1 MKIISLLGAFAVLS
15 FMLVPALS
23 QLSQKSCACPPHD
36 CQGDSIDRC
45 CGKSPDS
52 CLSLN
57 CACLGLIA
65 SYSGTEYF
73 APANS
78 YFSRSS
84 TRSPVRAG
92 QEGLTSPM
100 DLASSQQL
108 SQVAPGGAGPPD
120 PDVVE
125 YLPPSAKEVLL
136 ILANEGPLTQK
147 DIIDKTD
154 LPPRTVRYALDRLRG
169 EDMLVERFSFRD
181 ARQSLYCLTGK
192 EAR

>member
-1 MKIISLLGAFAVLS
+1 MKIISLLGAFAVLCL
-15 FMLVPALS
+15 MLVPALS
-23 QLSQKSCACPPHD
+23 QISQKSCVCAPHD
-36 CQGDSIDRC
+36 CQGYSIESC
-45 CGKSPDS
+45 CDKSPDK
-52 CLSLN
+52 CISLN

-73 APANS
+73 IPANS
-78 YFSRSS
+78 CFSMRSA
-84 TRSPVRAG
+84 RSPARIG
-92 QEGLTSPM
+92 QDALSSYKDPG
-100 DLASSQQL
+100 SSQQI
-108 SQVAPGGAGPPD
+108 SHVAPNSAGPPD

-136 ILANEGPLTQK
+136 VLASDGPLTQK
-147 DIIDKTD
+147 DIIDLTD

-181 ARQSLYCLTGK
+181 ARQSLYCLTGA